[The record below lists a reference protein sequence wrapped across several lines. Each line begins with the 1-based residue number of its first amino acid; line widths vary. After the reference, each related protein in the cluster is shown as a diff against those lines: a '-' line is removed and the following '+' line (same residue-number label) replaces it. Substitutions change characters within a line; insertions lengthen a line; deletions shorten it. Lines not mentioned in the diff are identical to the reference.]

1 MLHSRF
7 FTGQMLVLY
16 KVSFE
21 DCEKTLSLGRS
32 YTSPSHAYLQVQR
45 PSRPAKVGSRL
56 RLKIE
61 GSFAITD
68 VHYLVKS
75 RGQVVFAGR
84 SSGDLNLVP
93 EVSWAP
99 LASIIVYCVL
109 PNGEVVNDVIHLPI
123 AQFLQN
129 KVSLSWS
136 SDTLKPAEDVTL
148 QVSVAE
154 PGSLVGILVV
164 DKVTRWAGSHNDITM
179 DT

>member
-1 MLHSRF
+1 FLP
-7 FTGQMLVLY
+7 FTVT
-16 KVSFE
+16 
-21 DCEKTLSLGRS
+21 D
-32 YTSPSHAYLQVQR
+32 
-45 PSRPAKVGSRL
+45 
-56 RLKIE
+56 IE
-61 GSFAITD
+61 
-68 VHYLVKS
+68 VKS

-99 LASIIVYCVL
+99 LASVIVYCVL

-164 DKVTRWAGSHNDITM
+164 DKATRWVGSHNDITM
-179 DT
+179 ETVRTTTRMFVRAFFFTCKNTHSGPGLSM